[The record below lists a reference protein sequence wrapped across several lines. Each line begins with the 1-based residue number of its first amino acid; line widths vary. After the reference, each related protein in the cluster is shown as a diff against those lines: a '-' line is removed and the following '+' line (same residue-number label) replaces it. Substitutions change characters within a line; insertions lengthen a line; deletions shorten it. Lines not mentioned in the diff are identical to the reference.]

1 MRVLFITKGDFIDK
15 QNEGGLACR
24 YRNYYLLQKTAGKNN
39 VYVCSVVPYKKE
51 NKENIKYIIR
61 IYFANIVY
69 YFLFRPL
76 GNSVT
81 HT

>member
-39 VYVCSVVPYKKE
+39 VYVCSVVPYKKR
-51 NKENIKYIIR
+51 KQGKYK
-61 IYFANIVY
+61 IY
-69 YFLFRPL
+69 L
-76 GNSVT
+76 
-81 HT
+81 